1 VTLIAWSNMI
11 PRTLEAAEKLAAEG
25 IDAEVVDPRTL
36 VPLDKDMILG
46 SVAKTNRAVI
56 VQEAVRRGGVASDI
70 ASIIQEE
77 AFYNLDAPIEIV
89 AGLNIPIP
97 FNLELEKASV
107 PQVDDIVLAAR
118 RTLHSKP
125 LAQAAE

>member
-1 VTLIAWSNMI
+1 
-11 PRTLEAAEKLAAEG
+11 
-25 IDAEVVDPRTL
+25 
-36 VPLDKDMILG
+36 VPLDKELILT
-46 SVAKTNRAVI
+46 SVAKTNRVVI

-77 AFYNLDAPIEIV
+77 AFYDLDAPIEIV

-107 PQVDDIVLAAR
+107 PQKDDVIAAVKR
-118 RTLHSKP
+118 CLHP
-125 LAQAAE
+125 EQFTARAAN